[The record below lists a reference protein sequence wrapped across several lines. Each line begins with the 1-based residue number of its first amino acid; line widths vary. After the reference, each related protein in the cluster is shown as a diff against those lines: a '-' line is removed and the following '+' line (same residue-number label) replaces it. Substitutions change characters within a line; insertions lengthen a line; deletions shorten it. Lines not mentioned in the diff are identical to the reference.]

1 MKFKDI
7 VNEIAW
13 RCKDGMPNFKRA
25 DDVVLLKNQ
34 LIKEGWSLEAI
45 YALIDKLSEDDI
57 VQKKQKDG
65 SYGKSYTVKKHSPD
79 RGQKLV
85 KKDASPEDIKKL
97 DKDEPEDKEDEEPKE
112 PVDKEE
118 EELSVDKHKDLDR
131 EHRSPKY
138 NKELKEIEENLKKS
152 KDPLETE
159 EVEKR
164 VQNRK
169 DITRDITQSTGIPLH
184 LGSSESD
191 EEKTNLATILYS
203 EREVQQKYYYN
214 VPQDDRIGSIKK
226 LAEDLEAKGYTIKK
240 YDSKKLTAWSPEG
253 KFISVHSKPTTKGT
267 KQKGEA
273 TAYEGIVALA
283 YALGESEYSPE
294 EIPEILETLMKE
306 GTVTTKNGMVV
317 NITDLRADA
326 LKYFTNTE
334 NLESMA
340 NKLKDILSNKNVAV
354 EIAVAKDLL
363 KKGNFPEGTKIKV
376 ICEGGA
382 DTDEFRADVI
392 IYAETPD
399 GEKVALIASSVKD
412 GGSVQLAQLG
422 PKMAVK
428 AIEATEPG
436 SDERRQALI
445 DSGYEKQIQ
454 KLPESMR
461 GAYRERIVQ
470 LDDPEQIHQAML
482 DGVLDAADED
492 PRAIVDFMA
501 WSIIGTNPPEGLSS
515 FLYQNAGNVT
525 NIPMPGSEAGEQLV
539 SRITELYKS
548 GRIRKSEDPKKGSF
562 LMYVDEDGKERPL
575 MKTRTKK
582 TKDGDI
588 ERTYIEKGG
597 TRSVLFKL
605 LSGELG

>member
-1 MKFKDI
+1 
-7 VNEIAW
+7 
-13 RCKDGMPNFKRA
+13 
-25 DDVVLLKNQ
+25 
-34 LIKEGWSLEAI
+34 
-45 YALIDKLSEDDI
+45 
-57 VQKKQKDG
+57 
-65 SYGKSYTVKKHSPD
+65 
-79 RGQKLV
+79 
-85 KKDASPEDIKKL
+85 
-97 DKDEPEDKEDEEPKE
+97 
-112 PVDKEE
+112 
-118 EELSVDKHKDLDR
+118 
-131 EHRSPKY
+131 
-138 NKELKEIEENLKKS
+138 
-152 KDPLETE
+152 
-159 EVEKR
+159 
-164 VQNRK
+164 
-169 DITRDITQSTGIPLH
+169 
-184 LGSSESD
+184 
-191 EEKTNLATILYS
+191 
-203 EREVQQKYYYN
+203 
-214 VPQDDRIGSIKK
+214 
-226 LAEDLEAKGYTIKK
+226 
-240 YDSKKLTAWSPEG
+240 
-253 KFISVHSKPTTKGT
+253 
-267 KQKGEA
+267 
-273 TAYEGIVALA
+273 
-283 YALGESEYSPE
+283 
-294 EIPEILETLMKE
+294 MKE

-317 NITDLRADA
+317 NIADLRADA
-326 LKYFTNTE
+326 LKYFTNPE

-363 KKGNFPEGTKIKV
+363 EKGNFPEGTKIKV

-382 DTDEFRADVI
+382 DTDEFRADVV

-422 PKMAVK
+422 PKMAVR

-445 DSGYEKQIQ
+445 DGGYEQQIQ

-461 GAYRERIVQ
+461 DAYRERIVQ

-492 PRAIVDFMA
+492 PRAIVDFMM

-548 GRIRKSEDPKKGSF
+548 GRIRKSEDPKKEPF

-605 LSGELG
+605 LSGELD

>member
-1 MKFKDI
+1 MKFDDI
-7 VNEIAW
+7 INEIAW

-25 DDVVLLKNQ
+25 DDVMLLKNQ
-34 LIKEGWSLEAI
+34 LVKEGWSSEAI
-45 YALIDKLSEDDI
+45 YTLLDNLNLTEEEKADVIAKTLALA
-57 VQKKQKDG
+57 KKKAKKGQTYSSPRSKQV
-65 SYGKSYTVKKHSPD
+65 YT
-79 RGQKLV
+79 RG
-85 KKDASPEDIKKL
+85 
-97 DKDEPEDKEDEEPKE
+97 KEDEEGEETGDKE

-118 EELSVDKHKDLDR
+118 EELSVDKHDDLKR
-131 EHRSPKY
+131 EHESPKLKKDI
-138 NKELKEIEENLKKS
+138 KEAEENQKRIKDAAESEEAQKRIKS
-152 KDPLETE
+152 AT
-159 EVEKR
+159 
-164 VQNRK
+164 
-169 DITRDITQSTGIPLH
+169 DIVDDVTQSTGMTLH
-184 LGSSESD
+184 LGGRASE
-191 EEKTNLATILYS
+191 EEKTNLADLIFKPQRQL
-203 EREVQQKYYYN
+203 KFHYN
-214 VPQDDRIGSIKK
+214 VPQNDRIGSVKK
-226 LAEDLEAKGYTIKK
+226 LAEDLKAKGYTNIK
-240 YDSKKLTAWSPEG
+240 YSSKGLTAVSPDG
-253 KFISVHSKPTTKGT
+253 RKIRVDSKPTTVGK
-267 KQKGEA
+267 KKKGEA
-273 TAYEGIVALA
+273 TAYEGIVALG
-283 YALGESEYSPE
+283 YALAESGYSPE
-294 EIPEILETLMKE
+294 EIPEILESLMKE

-317 NITDLRADA
+317 NVSELRADA
-326 LKYFTNTE
+326 LKYFTDPE
-334 NLESMA
+334 NLESMTG
-340 NKLKDILSNKNVAV
+340 KLTNILSNDKIAV

-363 KKGNFPEGTKIKV
+363 EKGNFPENTKIKV

-382 DTDEFRADVI
+382 DTDEFRADVV

-428 AIEATEPG
+428 SIEATEPG

-445 DSGYEKQIQ
+445 DNGYEKQIQ

-461 GAYRERIVQ
+461 SAYRERIVQ

-501 WSIIGTNPPEGLSS
+501 WSIIGTNPPEGLGS

-525 NIPMPGSEAGEQLV
+525 NIPMPGSEAGEKLV

-548 GRIRKSEDPKKGSF
+548 GRIRKSEDPKKGPF

>member
-1 MKFKDI
+1 MKFDDI
-7 VNEIAW
+7 INEIAW

-25 DDVVLLKNQ
+25 DDVMLLKNQ
-34 LIKEGWSLEAI
+34 LVKEGWSSKAI
-45 YALIDKLSEDDI
+45 YSLLDNLNLTEEEKADVIAKTLALA
-57 VQKKQKDG
+57 KKKAKKGQTYSSPRSKQV
-65 SYGKSYTVKKHSPD
+65 YT
-79 RGQKLV
+79 RG
-85 KKDASPEDIKKL
+85 
-97 DKDEPEDKEDEEPKE
+97 KEDEEGEETGDKE

-118 EELSVDKHKDLDR
+118 EELSVDKHDDLKR
-131 EHRSPKY
+131 EHESPKLKKDI
-138 NKELKEIEENLKKS
+138 KEAEENQKRIKDAAESEEAQKRIKS
-152 KDPLETE
+152 AT
-159 EVEKR
+159 
-164 VQNRK
+164 
-169 DITRDITQSTGIPLH
+169 DIVDDVTQSTGMTLH
-184 LGSSESD
+184 LGGRASE
-191 EEKTNLATILYS
+191 EEKTNLADLIFKPQRQL
-203 EREVQQKYYYN
+203 KFHYN
-214 VPQDDRIGSIKK
+214 VPQNDRIGSVKK
-226 LAEDLEAKGYTIKK
+226 LAEDLKAKGYTNIK
-240 YDSKKLTAWSPEG
+240 YSSKGLTAVSPDG
-253 KFISVHSKPTTKGT
+253 RKIRVDSKPTTVGK
-267 KQKGEA
+267 KKKGEA
-273 TAYEGIVALA
+273 TAYEGIVALG
-283 YALGESEYSPE
+283 YALAESGYSPE
-294 EIPEILETLMKE
+294 EIPEILESLMKE

-317 NITDLRADA
+317 NVSELRADA
-326 LKYFTNTE
+326 LKYFTDPE
-334 NLESMA
+334 NLESMTG
-340 NKLKDILSNKNVAV
+340 KLTNILSNDKIAV

-363 KKGNFPEGTKIKV
+363 EKGNFPENTKIKV

-382 DTDEFRADVI
+382 DTDEFRADVV

-428 AIEATEPG
+428 SIEATEPG

-445 DSGYEKQIQ
+445 DNGYEKQIQ

-461 GAYRERIVQ
+461 SAYRERIVQ

-501 WSIIGTNPPEGLSS
+501 WSIIGTNPPEGLGS

-525 NIPMPGSEAGEQLV
+525 NIPMPGSEAGEKLV

-548 GRIRKSEDPKKGSF
+548 GRIRKSEDPKKGPF

-605 LSGELG
+605 FSVELG

>member
-1 MKFKDI
+1 MKFDDI
-7 VNEIAW
+7 INEIAW

-25 DDVVLLKNQ
+25 DDVMLLKNQ
-34 LIKEGWSLEAI
+34 LVKEGWSSKAI
-45 YALIDKLSEDDI
+45 YSLLDNLNLTEEEKADVIAKTLALA
-57 VQKKQKDG
+57 KKKAKKGQTYSSPRSKQV
-65 SYGKSYTVKKHSPD
+65 YT
-79 RGQKLV
+79 RG
-85 KKDASPEDIKKL
+85 
-97 DKDEPEDKEDEEPKE
+97 KEDEEGEETGDKE

-118 EELSVDKHKDLDR
+118 EELSVDKHDDLKR
-131 EHRSPKY
+131 EHESPKLKKDI
-138 NKELKEIEENLKKS
+138 KEAEENQKRIKDAAESEEAQKRIKS
-152 KDPLETE
+152 AT
-159 EVEKR
+159 
-164 VQNRK
+164 
-169 DITRDITQSTGIPLH
+169 DIVDDVTQSTGMTLH
-184 LGSSESD
+184 LGGRASE
-191 EEKTNLATILYS
+191 EEKTNLADLIFKPQRQL
-203 EREVQQKYYYN
+203 KFHYN
-214 VPQDDRIGSIKK
+214 VPQNDRIGSVKK
-226 LAEDLEAKGYTIKK
+226 LAEDLKAKGYTNIK
-240 YDSKKLTAWSPEG
+240 YSSKGLTAVSPDG
-253 KFISVHSKPTTKGT
+253 RKIRVDSKPTTVGK
-267 KQKGEA
+267 KKKGEA
-273 TAYEGIVALA
+273 TAYEGIVALG
-283 YALGESEYSPE
+283 YALAESGYSPE
-294 EIPEILETLMKE
+294 EIPEILESLMKE

-317 NITDLRADA
+317 NVSELRADA
-326 LKYFTNTE
+326 LKYFTDPE
-334 NLESMA
+334 NLESMTG
-340 NKLKDILSNKNVAV
+340 KLTNILSNDKIAV

-363 KKGNFPEGTKIKV
+363 EKGNFPENTKIKV

-382 DTDEFRADVI
+382 DTDEFRADVV

-428 AIEATEPG
+428 SIEATEPG

-445 DSGYEKQIQ
+445 DNGYEKQIQ

-461 GAYRERIVQ
+461 SAYRERIVQ

-501 WSIIGTNPPEGLSS
+501 WSIIGTNPPEGLGS

-525 NIPMPGSEAGEQLV
+525 NIPMPGSEAGEKLV

-548 GRIRKSEDPKKGSF
+548 GRIRKSEDPKKGPF